1 MDLIRKLPDLN
12 GGVNPGCPLI
22 SLKVLMLSSPPAAS
36 GPTSKLCWFW
46 ATLSCFITIKNN
58 LHNVD
63 LVLISEQTE
72 ANLWWQ
78 NTSKTL
84 NSSLV
89 CQCDLRISN
98 YTILI
103 YYWCWKFLK
112 TFWKSEKERK
122 MTENK
127 PFFVFA
133 INNFHCCM
141 EAISTTERKNSATRS
156 KNQHVWKKLLKK
168 QHRNNNILQVHT
180 KIYRR
185 EDKHPTGRSQ
195 LSESDIPAGR
205 LGTSNTAQGQRHTS
219 SSRPNEPKSGQ
230 LSKQHCWEKCI
241 KIVSTWFS
249 VLS

>member
-1 MDLIRKLPDLN
+1 MILESQI
-12 GGVNPGCPLI
+12 
-22 SLKVLMLSSPPAAS
+22 
-36 GPTSKLCWFW
+36 TQFW
-46 ATLSCFITIKNN
+46 STIDVGN
-58 LHNVD
+58 
-63 LVLISEQTE
+63 
-72 ANLWWQ
+72 
-78 NTSKTL
+78 
-84 NSSLV
+84 
-89 CQCDLRISN
+89 
-98 YTILI
+98 
-103 YYWCWKFLK
+103 
-112 TFWKSEKERK
+112 FWKHFESQKRGEKRQK
-122 MTENK
+122 TSL
-127 PFFVFA
+127 FFVFA

-156 KNQHVWKKLLKK
+156 KNQHVWKKLIKK

-195 LSESDIPAGR
+195 LSESDIPTGR
-205 LGTSNTAQGQRHTS
+205 LGTSNTAQGQRHT